1 MATDITFRTQEIIY
15 LLAAN
20 PIEALERMAAIAA
33 NTSRQLIRVRLQAR
47 QRRPVR
53 LILKVSLRE
62 NGERIVSLLEESGE

>member
-1 MATDITFRTQEIIY
+1 MATDITLRTQEIIY
-15 LLAAN
+15 LLTAD

-33 NTSRQLIRVRLQAR
+33 KTSRQLIRVRLQAR

-53 LILKVSLRE
+53 LTLKVSLRE

>member
-1 MATDITFRTQEIIY
+1 MATDNTFRTQEIIY
-15 LLAAN
+15 LLAAD
-20 PIEALERMAAIAA
+20 PIEALERMSAIAA

-53 LILKVSLRE
+53 LALKVSLRE

>member
-15 LLAAN
+15 LLAAD

-33 NTSRQLIRVRLQAR
+33 NTSWQLIRVRLQAR
-47 QRRPVR
+47 QRRQVR
-53 LILKVSLRE
+53 LTLKVSLRE

>member
-1 MATDITFRTQEIIY
+1 MQEIIY
-15 LLAAN
+15 LLAAD

-53 LILKVSLRE
+53 LTLKVSLRE

>member
-1 MATDITFRTQEIIY
+1 MATDITFRTQEIIH
-15 LLAAN
+15 LLAAD

-53 LILKVSLRE
+53 LTLKVSLRE

>member
-1 MATDITFRTQEIIY
+1 MATDITFRTQGIIY
-15 LLAAN
+15 LLAAD

-53 LILKVSLRE
+53 LTLKVSLRE

>member
-15 LLAAN
+15 LLAAD

>member
-15 LLAAN
+15 LLAAD

-47 QRRPVR
+47 RRQPVR
-53 LILKVSLRE
+53 LTLKVSLRE

>member
-15 LLAAN
+15 LLAAD

-53 LILKVSLRE
+53 LTLKVSLRE

>member
-15 LLAAN
+15 LLAAD
-20 PIEALERMAAIAA
+20 PIEALERMSAIAA

>member
-1 MATDITFRTQEIIY
+1 MATDITFRTQEIIS
-15 LLAAN
+15 LLAAD
-20 PIEALERMAAIAA
+20 PIESLKRMAAIAA

-53 LILKVSLRE
+53 LTLKVSLRE